1 MMIKSYCVHIVL
13 LVIVASSMFFI
24 GPISAFVDLGH
35 EKKLNNYSQS
45 IINTDG
51 SPYDIS
57 VQYQIRDK
65 ADN

>member
-35 EKKLNNYSQS
+35 EKKTQQLFSINY
-45 IINTDG
+45 
-51 SPYDIS
+51 
-57 VQYQIRDK
+57 
-65 ADN
+65 